1 MKKCLI
7 LASVISI
14 SLAFV
19 LSAPA
24 AEIKVGTLM
33 AYTGPLKEY
42 GPNIKNG
49 AVLAAKQLAAAGF
62 EIEMIH
68 EDSVTCPQFLYHLLS

>member
-1 MKKCLI
+1 MKKCFI
-7 LASVISI
+7 LASVLIF
-14 SLAFV
+14 SLAFA

-42 GPNIKNG
+42 GPNG
-49 AVLAAKQLAAAGF
+49 
-62 EIEMIH
+62 
-68 EDSVTCPQFLYHLLS
+68 S